1 VPLVRVTL
9 QSSLCSGS
17 FLCGLATTLPVGI
30 DMLVGNDLCP
40 GVPAV
45 DVAVITR
52 SQSAALRRE
61 AELQTPFVSD
71 PED

>member
-1 VPLVRVTL
+1 MPLVRVTL

-17 FLCGLATTLPVGI
+17 FLCGLATTLPSGI
-30 DMLVGNDLCP
+30 DMVLGNDLCP
-40 GVPAV
+40 DVPAV
-45 DVAVITR
+45 DVAVVTR
-52 SQSAALRRE
+52 SQTAGLRRA